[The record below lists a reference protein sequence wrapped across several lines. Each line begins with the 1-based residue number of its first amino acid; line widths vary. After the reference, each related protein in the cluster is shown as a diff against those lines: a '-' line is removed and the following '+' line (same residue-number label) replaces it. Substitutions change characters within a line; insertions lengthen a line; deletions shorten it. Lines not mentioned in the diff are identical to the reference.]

1 MATRNRRVLY
11 MRRPQGKLTADCFA
25 EDEAEMPSPGAGQ
38 VLIRN
43 RFLSIDPYQRRQMMG
58 VQGYPTQLRE
68 GGVMTGRAVGE
79 IVETR
84 DADWHV
90 GETVMGDLGWQHY
103 VVVEPRLLRRVDA
116 DVDPLSLHLGMLGP
130 SGETAW
136 YGLTQLGRPEP
147 GQTVLVSAAGGA
159 VGSAVGQIARI
170 LGCRVLG
177 VAGGTQKCAR
187 VVRDFG
193 FDACLDHRDPELE
206 RRIAEAAPD
215 GIDVYFDNVG
225 GAVLDAVLP
234 SLAMRARIALCG
246 LVAHYDTARPFAFR
260 HMMRLLDQCV
270 TLTGFRIG
278 FVAPELRET
287 ARRQLAQWWR
297 EGRLR
302 AQETVSEGIETAP
315 PALMGLLEGGNI
327 GKRIVR
333 LRED

>member
-1 MATRNRRVLY
+1 MTTRNRRVLY
-11 MRRPQGKLTADCFA
+11 ARRPREKLTADCFA
-25 EDEAEMPSPGAGQ
+25 LDEAPAPSPGAGQ
-38 VLIRN
+38 ILIRN
-43 RFLSIDPYQRRQMMG
+43 RFLSIDPYQRRQMLG
-58 VQGYPTQLRE
+58 VQGYPTELRE
-68 GGVMTGRAVGE
+68 GGVMIGRGVGE

-84 DADWHV
+84 DADWRV
-90 GETVMGDLGWQHY
+90 GEAVLGDFGWQHY
-103 VVVEPRLLRRVDA
+103 ALAEGRALRRVDA
-116 DVDPLSLHLGMLGP
+116 QVDPLSLHLGMLGP

-136 YGLTQLGRPEP
+136 YGLTQLGRPEA

-177 VAGGTQKCAR
+177 IAGGAQKCAD
-187 VVRDFG
+187 VVREFG

-206 RRIAEAAPD
+206 HRIAEAAPD
-215 GIDVYFDNVG
+215 GVDVYFDNVG

-246 LVAHYDTARPFAFR
+246 LIAHYDTTRPFAFR
-260 HMMRLLDQCV
+260 HIMRLLDQSV

-287 ARRQLAQWWR
+287 ARKQLAQWWR
-297 EGRLR
+297 EGKLQAR
-302 AQETVSEGIETAP
+302 ETVSDGIESAP
-315 PALMGLLEGGNI
+315 AALMGLLEGGNM

-333 LRED
+333 LGED